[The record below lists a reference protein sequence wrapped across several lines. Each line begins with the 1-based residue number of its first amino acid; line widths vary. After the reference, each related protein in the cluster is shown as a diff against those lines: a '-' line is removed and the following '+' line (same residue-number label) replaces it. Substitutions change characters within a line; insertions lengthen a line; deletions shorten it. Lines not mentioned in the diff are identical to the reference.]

1 MPSTAVKMIAV
12 HYSNRSGRSKAAQFV
27 TEETAQA
34 MVDARLAIWKKGAN
48 YINLTKSQPAMTPV
62 ARSLKP
68 GISVMDGYCMGDE
81 RDVAIIE
88 AWRFKQ
94 AA

>member
-1 MPSTAVKMIAV
+1 MVAV
-12 HYSNRSGRSKAAQFV
+12 HFSNRSGRSKAAQFV

-34 MVDARLAIWKKGAN
+34 MVDARLAVWKKGAN
-48 YINLTKSQPAMTPV
+48 YINLTKSQPAMAPV

-68 GISVMDGYCMGDE
+68 GLSVMDGFVMGE
-81 RDVAIIE
+81 ARDIAIIE
-88 AWRFKQ
+88 AYRPQWSW